1 MAGRADNVDMQSLRG
16 FLKMVETDYPDQ
28 LLRVSESVDLR
39 LEMTSVVF
47 ELERAGK
54 NPVVI
59 FERPGGFNIPVV
71 TNVASNRR
79 LLAACLG
86 VEQSQ
91 LPTAFRERCQK
102 YIPCELVPEAPW
114 NEVVIEDD
122 EVDLYKLPIPLQ
134 FSVDGA
140 PYITAGQ
147 ISARDPVTG
156 VDTTGFHRLM
166 LKGKDRL
173 GVSLHSRRRMYEFHR
188 RAEERGQALPAVI
201 TIGTHPLHYMGS
213 MVYAYPPNVRKFEII
228 GGLFGEPYRLARSGI
243 DDLEIPA
250 GAEIV
255 IEGEILAGVHEPEGP
270 FGEFTGYASYR
281 STQNVFVAKRI
292 RMRADAMYQSVTSG
306 MSKDHILVSCVTREG
321 EILNALRRNIPN
333 VRNVHVPHTT
343 CGAFVAFI
351 SIKKT
356 ADGEPQMAIMAALGT
371 ELYTKYVI
379 VVDDDVDIFNLNDVM
394 WAVATRVRAEKDIF
408 FIPGAKAA
416 ILDPTSDPQNFT
428 VTKMGID
435 ATRPVGRDFAE
446 RLIISDEQR
455 TKAREILES
464 AGITLNGG

>member
-1 MAGRADNVDMQSLRG
+1 MASRADNVDAQSLRG
-16 FLKMVETDYPDQ
+16 FLKMVETEYPDQ
-28 LLRVSESVDLR
+28 LLRISETVNLR
-39 LEMTSVVF
+39 FEMTSIVF

-59 FERPGGFNIPVV
+59 FDQPEGSKIPVV
-71 TNVASNRR
+71 TNVAANRQ

-86 VEQSQ
+86 VEPGQ

-102 YIPCELVPEAPW
+102 YIKCEVVSEAAW
-114 NEVVIEDD
+114 NDVVIEGED
-122 EVDLYKLPIPLQ
+122 VDLYKLPIPLQ

-166 LKGKDRL
+166 IKGKNRL

-188 RAEERGQALPAVI
+188 RAEERGHSLPAVI

-213 MVYAYPPNVRKFEII
+213 MVYAYPPHVRKFEII

-243 DDLEIPA
+243 EGLEIPA

-292 RMRADAMYQSVTSG
+292 RMRGDAIYQSVTSG

-321 EILNALRRNIPN
+321 EILNALRRNLPN

-343 CGAFVAFI
+343 CGAFVAFV
-351 SIKKT
+351 SMKKT
-356 ADGEPQMAIMAALGT
+356 ADGEPQMAIMATLGT

-379 VVDDDVDIFNLNDVM
+379 VVDDDVDIFDLNDVM

-435 ATRPVGRDFAE
+435 ATRPSGRDFAE
-446 RLIISDEQR
+446 RLVITEEQR
-455 TKAREILES
+455 GRARSILQA
-464 AGITLNGG
+464 AGIKL